1 MNLIGTQRENKL
13 CITKRI
19 QEIDLLAESRLLDM
33 MEWEERI
40 DLEKQ
45 LEELNNLEEIYWK
58 QRAGDN
64 WILKGDANT
73 KFFHQFANGR
83 RRKNNIAYLESDNGE
98 VRGQKGITDHVIDY
112 YKRLFGHSDAC
123 SLKLG
128 SNFWPVNFS
137 LKEEDKATLIKTFDL
152 GEIKSVIMEMKE
164 SSAPGPDGFG
174 VSFYKHFWESIKE
187 DILVMFKDY

>member
-1 MNLIGTQRENKL
+1 MPILNSFINLL
-13 CITKRI
+13 
-19 QEIDLLAESRLLDM
+19 
-33 MEWEERI
+33 MEEGERI
-40 DLEKQ
+40 ILLTWNLTMVKLEDK
-45 LEELNNLEEIYWK
+45 
-58 QRAGDN
+58 
-64 WILKGDANT
+64 
-73 KFFHQFANGR
+73 
-83 RRKNNIAYLESDNGE
+83 
-98 VRGQKGITDHVIDY
+98 RGSHVIDY

-152 GEIKSVIMEMKE
+152 GEIKSVMMEMKE
-164 SSAPGPDGFG
+164 SSAPRPDGFG

>member
-58 QRAGDN
+58 
-64 WILKGDANT
+64 
-73 KFFHQFANGR
+73 
-83 RRKNNIAYLESDNGE
+83 
-98 VRGQKGITDHVIDY
+98 
-112 YKRLFGHSDAC
+112 
-123 SLKLG
+123 
-128 SNFWPVNFS
+128 
-137 LKEEDKATLIKTFDL
+137 
-152 GEIKSVIMEMKE
+152 
-164 SSAPGPDGFG
+164 
-174 VSFYKHFWESIKE
+174 
-187 DILVMFKDY
+187 